1 MKIVFVINCLK
12 VGGAAKMLKY
22 VANIAVGIFDSV
34 SVVDMYDDSY
44 SSKEL
49 HHDIKVIGSPLSA
62 DINVMFFI
70 PKVANLAITFTC
82 PINEHT

>member
-22 VANIAVGIFDSV
+22 VANKAVGIFDSV

-49 HHDIKVIGSPLSA
+49 HHDI
-62 DINVMFFI
+62 
-70 PKVANLAITFTC
+70 
-82 PINEHT
+82 

>member
-22 VANIAVGIFDSV
+22 VANKAVGIFDSV

-49 HHDIKVIGSPLSA
+49 HHDIKVIGLGLGRV
-62 DINVMFFI
+62 NRFQRQFI
-70 PKVANLAITFTC
+70 LVSSLKRCLV
-82 PINEHT
+82 E

>member
-49 HHDIKVIGSPLSA
+49 HHDIKVIGLGLGRV
-62 DINVMFFI
+62 NRFQG
-70 PKVANLAITFTC
+70 NLYLFL
-82 PINEHT
+82 HLKDVL